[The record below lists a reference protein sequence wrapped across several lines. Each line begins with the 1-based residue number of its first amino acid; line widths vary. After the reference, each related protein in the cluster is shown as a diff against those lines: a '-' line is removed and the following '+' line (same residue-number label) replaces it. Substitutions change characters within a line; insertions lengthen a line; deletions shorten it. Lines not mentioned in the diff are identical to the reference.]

1 MTSQYPSIFQRTK
14 PKSFTTKSSNVR
26 RLLVETPTSPRR
38 KYDFSLSN
46 VKQFFCKILGLCH
59 QIRGMV
65 CRILLL
71 SHHFFDGITCQSYGN
86 LVGQGHRSSEN
97 ISDEVEFVMSS
108 RQWSDDCSCWIF
120 GNLVRRGHKLSEM

>member
-14 PKSFTTKSSNVR
+14 LKYFTTKSSNVR
-26 RLLVETPTSPRR
+26 ILCVETSTSPRR

-46 VKQFFCKILGLCH
+46 VKQLFYKISGLCH

-71 SHHFFDGITCQSYGN
+71 CRLFFDGITCWSYGN
-86 LVGQGHRSSEN
+86 LIGRGHRLSKN
-97 ISDEVEFVMSS
+97 IRDEVKFVTSS
-108 RQWSDDCSCWIF
+108 CWWFNDCSCWIF